1 MCVRGKADH
10 RMLGGTTG
18 LRGLTG
24 KFPAGMCV
32 KQPTGQLRNQ
42 TSPESMAEPGG
53 QEGMGRWGA
62 GDAHQALREWVL
74 P

>member
-1 MCVRGKADH
+1 
-10 RMLGGTTG
+10 MLGGTAS
-18 LRGLTG
+18 LHELTG

-32 KQPTGQLRNQ
+32 KQLTGQLRNQ

-62 GDAHQALREWVL
+62 GDAHQTLREGVL
-74 P
+74 H